1 MAMRVSGINSGLDT
15 DSIVQEL
22 VSAYNTKTEKYQ
34 KEQTKLSW
42 KQEIWKGLNTKV
54 YSLYNNVGKLRFS
67 SAYSTKK
74 TTSSDTT
81 KATVSASSNAVNGTQ
96 KLHVLATAQS
106 GYLTGGKLSL
116 REEVTDADGT
126 TKLQDV
132 KGAVKAETK
141 LSELG
146 FTGDEASLN
155 INTTDEDGNAV
166 TKTVSLTKDST
177 IQDVVNAL
185 KDNGLNASFD
195 ANNGRIFVSSKNTG
209 KAADFSLSSAT
220 TKLVEKK
227 DADGNVIKDSNG
239 KPEMESVTLSGE
251 EQVASKKLIGLL
263 GLDTDSSNTYGNKAA
278 KIDGRDAVIAL
289 NGVKYTNTTND
300 FAINGLNISVNGVTD
315 DVADPDSTDLSSLND
330 STAISINT
338 TTDSQGIYDTVKD
351 FLTEYNNIINE
362 ITKLYNADSAGSYEP
377 LTDDEKDKMS
387 DTEIE
392 KWETKIKDSLLRRDS
407 SLSSVMNTMMTSMS
421 QPIEINGKSYSLS
434 SFGIQ
439 TLGYLNA
446 AENEQNA
453 YHIDGDEDD
462 ENTSG
467 NQDKL
472 MAAITS
478 DPDTVIEFMKQL
490 STNLYKSIDDQMQS
504 NDLRSRYKIYN
515 DKEMDKQYRNLTK
528 TIKEW
533 ESKVSD
539 KEDYYYK
546 QFSNMETA
554 LAKLQSQT
562 SSIYIRHV
570 CLLHW
575 ILPIIQFFDLLLLL
589 PDLLIPRLH
598 LLFKFVHLY
607 CQHQ

>member
-81 KATVSASSNAVNGTQ
+81 KATVTASSNAVNGTQ

-106 GYLTGGKLSL
+106 GYLTGGKLTL
-116 REEVTDADGT
+116 AKEVTQADGT
-126 TKLQDV
+126 TTLEKQ
-132 KGAVKAETK
+132 KGEVKADTK
-141 LSELG
+141 LKDLG
-146 FTGDEASLN
+146 YTGNEASLS

-227 DADGNVIKDSNG
+227 DADGNVIKDSDGN
-239 KPEMESVTLSGE
+239 PEMESVELSDE
-251 EQVASKKLIGLL
+251 EKAASKKLIGLL
-263 GLDTDSSNTYGNKAA
+263 GLDTNSSNAYGDKAA
-278 KIDGRDAVIAL
+278 KIDGRDAVIVL

-315 DVADPDSTDLSSLND
+315 DVADPDSDDYLSGLND
-330 STAISINT
+330 STAITINT

-392 KWETKIKDSLLRRDS
+392 KWETKIKDSLLRRDN
-407 SLSSVMNTMMTSMS
+407 SLSSVMNAMMTSMS

-439 TLGYLNA
+439 TLGFLNA

-453 YHIDGDEDD
+453 YHINGDEDD

-467 NQDKL
+467 NEDKL

-515 DKEMDKQYRNLTK
+515 DKEMDKQYTNLTK

-562 SSIYIRHV
+562 SSISSM
-570 CLLHW
+570 LGS
-575 ILPIIQFFDLLLLL
+575 
-589 PDLLIPRLH
+589 
-598 LLFKFVHLY
+598 
-607 CQHQ
+607 

>member
-15 DSIVQEL
+15 DAIVQEL

-116 REEVTDADGT
+116 RKEVTDTDGT

-132 KGAVKAETK
+132 KGTVKAETK
-141 LSELG
+141 LSEIG

-155 INTTDEDGNAV
+155 INTTDEEGNAV

-239 KPEMESVTLSGE
+239 KPEMESVALSAE
-251 EQVASKKLIGLL
+251 EQAASKKLIGLL
-263 GLDTDSSNTYGNKAA
+263 GLDTDSLNTYGNKAA
-278 KIDGRDAVIAL
+278 KIDGRDAVIVL

-338 TTDSQGIYDTVKD
+338 TTDSQGIYDTVKN

-407 SLSSVMNTMMTSMS
+407 SLSSVMNAMMTSMS

-439 TLGYLNA
+439 TLGFLNA

-467 NQDKL
+467 NDDKL

-478 DPDTVIEFMKQL
+478 DSDTVIEFMKQL
-490 STNLYKSIDDQMQS
+490 SINLYKSIDDQMQS

-515 DKEMDKQYRNLTK
+515 DKEMDKQYTNLTK

-562 SSIYIRHV
+562 SSISSM
-570 CLLHW
+570 LGS
-575 ILPIIQFFDLLLLL
+575 
-589 PDLLIPRLH
+589 
-598 LLFKFVHLY
+598 
-607 CQHQ
+607 

>member
-132 KGAVKAETK
+132 KGTVKAETK
-141 LSELG
+141 LSEIG

-195 ANNGRIFVSSKNTG
+195 ANNGRIFVSSKSTG
-209 KAADFSLSSAT
+209 KAADFSLTSAT

-227 DADGNVIKDSNG
+227 DADGNVIKDSDGN
-239 KPEMESVTLSGE
+239 PEMESVELSDE
-251 EQVASKKLIGLL
+251 EKAASKKLIGLL
-263 GLDTDSSNTYGNKAA
+263 GLDTDSSNTYGDKAA
-278 KIDGRDAVIAL
+278 KIDGRDAVISL

-315 DVADPDSTDLSSLND
+315 DVLDPDNYDVSNLNG

-392 KWETKIKDSLLRRDS
+392 KWETKIKDSLLRRDN
-407 SLSSVMNTMMTSMS
+407 SLSSVMNAMMTSMS
-421 QPIEINGKSYSLS
+421 QAIEINGKSYSLS

-439 TLGYLNA
+439 TLGFLNA

-453 YHIDGDEDD
+453 YHINGDEDD

-490 STNLYKSIDDQMQS
+490 STNLYKAIDDQMQS

-515 DKEMDKQYRNLTK
+515 DKEMDKQYNSLTK

-533 ESKVSD
+533 EQKVSD

-562 SSIYIRHV
+562 SSISSM
-570 CLLHW
+570 LGN
-575 ILPIIQFFDLLLLL
+575 
-589 PDLLIPRLH
+589 
-598 LLFKFVHLY
+598 
-607 CQHQ
+607 

>member
-67 SAYSTKK
+67 SAYNTKK

-81 KATVSASSNAVNGTQ
+81 KATVTASSSAVNGTQ

-116 REEVTDADGT
+116 REEVTDTDGT
-126 TKLQDV
+126 TKLKDV
-132 KGAVKAETK
+132 KGTVKAETK
-141 LSELG
+141 LSEIG

-155 INTTDEDGNAV
+155 INTTDEEGNAV

-195 ANNGRIFVSSKNTG
+195 ANNGRIFVSSKSTG
-209 KAADFSLSSAT
+209 KAADFSLVSAT
-220 TKLVEKK
+220 TKFVEKK

-239 KPEMESVTLSGE
+239 KPTMESVALSAE
-251 EQVASKKLIGLL
+251 EQAASKKLIGLL
-263 GLDTDSSNTYGNKAA
+263 GLDTDSSNAYGDKAA
-278 KIDGRDAVIAL
+278 KINGRDAVIVL

-315 DVADPDSTDLSSLND
+315 DVADPDSDACLSGLND
-330 STAISINT
+330 STAVSINT

-392 KWETKIKDSLLRRDS
+392 KWETKIKDSLLRRDN
-407 SLSSVMNTMMTSMS
+407 SLSSVMNAMMTSMS
-421 QPIEINGKSYSLS
+421 QSIEINGKSYSLS

-439 TLGYLNA
+439 TLGFLNV

-453 YHIDGDEDD
+453 YHINGDEDD

-467 NQDKL
+467 KEDKL

-490 STNLYKSIDDQMQS
+490 TTNLYKSIDDQMQS

-515 DKEMDKQYRNLTK
+515 DKEMDKQYTNLTK

-562 SSIYIRHV
+562 SSISSM
-570 CLLHW
+570 LGN
-575 ILPIIQFFDLLLLL
+575 
-589 PDLLIPRLH
+589 
-598 LLFKFVHLY
+598 
-607 CQHQ
+607 

>member
-177 IQDVVNAL
+177 VQDVVNAL

-278 KIDGRDAVIAL
+278 KIDGRDAVIVL

-351 FLTEYNNIINE
+351 FLTDYNNIINE

-467 NQDKL
+467 KQDKL
-472 MAAITS
+472 MAVITS

-515 DKEMDKQYRNLTK
+515 DKEMDKQYTNLTK

-562 SSIYIRHV
+562 SSISSM
-570 CLLHW
+570 LGN
-575 ILPIIQFFDLLLLL
+575 
-589 PDLLIPRLH
+589 
-598 LLFKFVHLY
+598 
-607 CQHQ
+607 

>member
-155 INTTDEDGNAV
+155 INTTDEEGNAV

-239 KPEMESVTLSGE
+239 KTEMESVALSAE
-251 EQVASKKLIGLL
+251 EQAASKKLIGLL

-278 KIDGRDAVIAL
+278 KIDGRDAVSAL

-330 STAISINT
+330 STAITINT
-338 TTDSQGIYDTVKD
+338 ATDSQGIYDTVKD

-407 SLSSVMNTMMTSMS
+407 SLSSVMNAMMTSMS

-439 TLGYLNA
+439 TLGFLNA

-467 NQDKL
+467 NDDKL

-515 DKEMDKQYRNLTK
+515 DKEMDKQYTNLTK

-562 SSIYIRHV
+562 SSISSM
-570 CLLHW
+570 LGS
-575 ILPIIQFFDLLLLL
+575 
-589 PDLLIPRLH
+589 
-598 LLFKFVHLY
+598 
-607 CQHQ
+607 

>member
-67 SAYSTKK
+67 SAYNTKK

-81 KATVSASSNAVNGTQ
+81 KATVTASSSAVNGTQ

-116 REEVTDADGT
+116 REEVTDTDGT
-126 TKLQDV
+126 TKLKDV
-132 KGAVKAETK
+132 KGTVKAETK
-141 LSELG
+141 LSEIG

-155 INTTDEDGNAV
+155 INTTDEEGNAV

-195 ANNGRIFVSSKNTG
+195 ANNGRIFVSSKSTG
-209 KAADFSLSSAT
+209 KAADFSLVSAT
-220 TKLVEKK
+220 TKFVEKK

-239 KPEMESVTLSGE
+239 KPTMESVALSAE
-251 EQVASKKLIGLL
+251 EQAASKKLIGLL
-263 GLDTDSSNTYGNKAA
+263 GLDTDSSNAYGDKAA
-278 KIDGRDAVIAL
+278 KINGRDAVIVL

-300 FAINGLNISVNGVTD
+300 FAINGLNISANGVTD
-315 DVADPDSTDLSSLND
+315 DVADPDSDACLSGLND
-330 STAISINT
+330 STAVSINT

-392 KWETKIKDSLLRRDS
+392 KWETKIKDSLLRRDN
-407 SLSSVMNTMMTSMS
+407 SLSSVMNAMMTSMS
-421 QPIEINGKSYSLS
+421 QSIEINGKSYSLS

-439 TLGYLNA
+439 TLGFLNA

-453 YHIDGDEDD
+453 YHINGDEDD

-467 NQDKL
+467 KEDKL

-490 STNLYKSIDDQMQS
+490 TTNLYKSIDDQMQS

-515 DKEMDKQYRNLTK
+515 DKEMDKQYTNLTK

-562 SSIYIRHV
+562 SSISSM
-570 CLLHW
+570 LGN
-575 ILPIIQFFDLLLLL
+575 
-589 PDLLIPRLH
+589 
-598 LLFKFVHLY
+598 
-607 CQHQ
+607 

>member
-67 SAYSTKK
+67 SAYNTKK

-81 KATVSASSNAVNGTQ
+81 KATVTASSSAVNGTQ

-126 TKLQDV
+126 TKLKDV
-132 KGAVKAETK
+132 KGTVKAETK
-141 LSELG
+141 LSEIG

-155 INTTDEDGNAV
+155 INTTDEEGNAV

-195 ANNGRIFVSSKNTG
+195 ANNGRIFVSSKSTG
-209 KAADFSLSSAT
+209 KAADFSLVSAT
-220 TKLVEKK
+220 TKFVEKK

-239 KPEMESVTLSGE
+239 KPTMESVALSAE
-251 EQVASKKLIGLL
+251 EQAASKKLIGLL
-263 GLDTDSSNTYGNKAA
+263 GLDTDSSNAYGDKAA
-278 KIDGRDAVIAL
+278 KINGRDAVIVL

-315 DVADPDSTDLSSLND
+315 DVADPDSDACLSGLND
-330 STAISINT
+330 STAVSINT

-392 KWETKIKDSLLRRDS
+392 KWETKIKDSLLRRDN
-407 SLSSVMNTMMTSMS
+407 SLSSVMNAMMTSMS
-421 QPIEINGKSYSLS
+421 QSIEINGKSYSLS

-439 TLGYLNA
+439 TLGFLNA

-453 YHIDGDEDD
+453 YHINGDEDD

-467 NQDKL
+467 KEDKL

-490 STNLYKSIDDQMQS
+490 TTNLYKSIDDQMQS

-515 DKEMDKQYRNLTK
+515 DKEMDKQYTNLTK

-562 SSIYIRHV
+562 SSISSM
-570 CLLHW
+570 LGN
-575 ILPIIQFFDLLLLL
+575 
-589 PDLLIPRLH
+589 
-598 LLFKFVHLY
+598 
-607 CQHQ
+607 

>member
-155 INTTDEDGNAV
+155 INTADEDGNAV

-515 DKEMDKQYRNLTK
+515 DKEMDKQYTNLTK

-562 SSIYIRHV
+562 SSI
-570 CLLHW
+570 LSMLGN
-575 ILPIIQFFDLLLLL
+575 
-589 PDLLIPRLH
+589 
-598 LLFKFVHLY
+598 
-607 CQHQ
+607 

>member
-116 REEVTDADGT
+116 REEVTDTDGT

-132 KGAVKAETK
+132 KGTVKAETK
-141 LSELG
+141 LSEIG

-155 INTTDEDGNAV
+155 INTTDEEGNAV

-239 KPEMESVTLSGE
+239 KPEMESVALSAE
-251 EQVASKKLIGLL
+251 EQAASKKLIGLL

-330 STAISINT
+330 STAITINT
-338 TTDSQGIYDTVKD
+338 ATDSQGIYDTVKD

-377 LTDDEKDKMS
+377 LTDDEKDQMS

-407 SLSSVMNTMMTSMS
+407 SLSSVMNAMMTSMS

-439 TLGYLNA
+439 TLGFLNA

-467 NQDKL
+467 NDDKL

-515 DKEMDKQYRNLTK
+515 DKEMDKQYTNLTK

-562 SSIYIRHV
+562 SSISSM
-570 CLLHW
+570 LGS
-575 ILPIIQFFDLLLLL
+575 
-589 PDLLIPRLH
+589 
-598 LLFKFVHLY
+598 
-607 CQHQ
+607 

>member
-116 REEVTDADGT
+116 REEVTDTDGT

-132 KGAVKAETK
+132 KGTVKAETK
-141 LSELG
+141 LSEIG

-155 INTTDEDGNAV
+155 INTTDEEGNAV

-239 KPEMESVTLSGE
+239 KPEMESVALSAE
-251 EQVASKKLIGLL
+251 EQAASQKLIGLL

-338 TTDSQGIYDTVKD
+338 TTDSQGIYDTVKN

-407 SLSSVMNTMMTSMS
+407 SLSSVMNAMMTSMS

-439 TLGYLNA
+439 TLGFLNA

-515 DKEMDKQYRNLTK
+515 DKEMDKQYTNLTK

-562 SSIYIRHV
+562 SSISSM
-570 CLLHW
+570 LGS
-575 ILPIIQFFDLLLLL
+575 
-589 PDLLIPRLH
+589 
-598 LLFKFVHLY
+598 
-607 CQHQ
+607 

>member
-116 REEVTDADGT
+116 RKEVTDTDGT

-132 KGAVKAETK
+132 KGTVKAETK
-141 LSELG
+141 LSEIG
-146 FTGDEASLN
+146 YTGDEASLN
-155 INTTDEDGNAV
+155 INTTDEEGNAV

-239 KPEMESVTLSGE
+239 KPEMESVALSAE
-251 EQVASKKLIGLL
+251 EQAASKKLIGLL

-330 STAISINT
+330 STAITINT

-407 SLSSVMNTMMTSMS
+407 SLSSVMNAMMTSMS

-439 TLGYLNA
+439 TLGFLNA

-467 NQDKL
+467 NDDKL

-515 DKEMDKQYRNLTK
+515 DKEMDKQYTNLTK

-562 SSIYIRHV
+562 SSISSM
-570 CLLHW
+570 LGS
-575 ILPIIQFFDLLLLL
+575 
-589 PDLLIPRLH
+589 
-598 LLFKFVHLY
+598 
-607 CQHQ
+607 

>member
-67 SAYSTKK
+67 SAYNTKK

-81 KATVSASSNAVNGTQ
+81 KATVTASSSAVNGTQ

-116 REEVTDADGT
+116 REEVTDTDGT
-126 TKLQDV
+126 KKLKDV
-132 KGAVKAETK
+132 KGTVKAETK
-141 LSELG
+141 LSEIG

-155 INTTDEDGNAV
+155 INTTDEEGNAV

-195 ANNGRIFVSSKNTG
+195 ANNGRIFVSSKSTG
-209 KAADFSLSSAT
+209 KAADFSLVSAT
-220 TKLVEKK
+220 TKFVEKK

-239 KPEMESVTLSGE
+239 KPTMESVALSAE
-251 EQVASKKLIGLL
+251 EQAASKKLIGLL
-263 GLDTDSSNTYGNKAA
+263 GLDTDSSNAYGDKAA
-278 KIDGRDAVIAL
+278 KINGRDAVIVL

-315 DVADPDSTDLSSLND
+315 DVADPDSDACLSGLND
-330 STAISINT
+330 STAVSINT

-392 KWETKIKDSLLRRDS
+392 KWETKIKDSLLRRDN
-407 SLSSVMNTMMTSMS
+407 SLSSVMNAMMTSMS
-421 QPIEINGKSYSLS
+421 QSIEINGKSYSLS

-439 TLGYLNA
+439 TLGFLNA

-453 YHIDGDEDD
+453 YHINGDEDD

-467 NQDKL
+467 KEDKL

-490 STNLYKSIDDQMQS
+490 TTNLYKSIDDQMQS

-515 DKEMDKQYRNLTK
+515 DKEMDKQYTNLTK

-562 SSIYIRHV
+562 SSISSM
-570 CLLHW
+570 LGN
-575 ILPIIQFFDLLLLL
+575 
-589 PDLLIPRLH
+589 
-598 LLFKFVHLY
+598 
-607 CQHQ
+607 

>member
-67 SAYSTKK
+67 SAY
-74 TTSSDTT
+74 T
-81 KATVSASSNAVNGTQ
+81 KATVTASSSAVNGTQ

-116 REEVTDADGT
+116 REEVTDTDGT
-126 TKLQDV
+126 TKLKDV
-132 KGAVKAETK
+132 KGTVKAETK
-141 LSELG
+141 LSEIG

-155 INTTDEDGNAV
+155 INTTDEEGNAV

-195 ANNGRIFVSSKNTG
+195 ANNGRIFVSSKSTG
-209 KAADFSLSSAT
+209 KAADFSLVSAT
-220 TKLVEKK
+220 TKFVEKK

-239 KPEMESVTLSGE
+239 KPTMELVALSAE
-251 EQVASKKLIGLL
+251 EQAASKKLIGLL
-263 GLDTDSSNTYGNKAA
+263 GLDTDSSNAYGDKAA
-278 KIDGRDAVIAL
+278 KINGRDAVIVL

-315 DVADPDSTDLSSLND
+315 DVADPDSDACLSGLND
-330 STAISINT
+330 STAVSINT

-392 KWETKIKDSLLRRDS
+392 KWETKIKDSLLRRDN
-407 SLSSVMNTMMTSMS
+407 SLSSVMNAMMTSMS
-421 QPIEINGKSYSLS
+421 QSIEINGKSYSLS

-439 TLGYLNA
+439 TLGFLNA

-453 YHIDGDEDD
+453 YHINGDEDD

-467 NQDKL
+467 KEDKL

-490 STNLYKSIDDQMQS
+490 TTNLYKSIDDQMQS

-515 DKEMDKQYRNLTK
+515 DKEMDKQYTNLTK

-562 SSIYIRHV
+562 SSISSM
-570 CLLHW
+570 LGN
-575 ILPIIQFFDLLLLL
+575 
-589 PDLLIPRLH
+589 
-598 LLFKFVHLY
+598 
-607 CQHQ
+607 

>member
-166 TKTVSLTKDST
+166 TKTVSLTKGST

-392 KWETKIKDSLLRRDS
+392 KWETKIKASLLRRDS

-515 DKEMDKQYRNLTK
+515 DKEMDKQYTNLTK

-562 SSIYIRHV
+562 SSISSM
-570 CLLHW
+570 LGN
-575 ILPIIQFFDLLLLL
+575 
-589 PDLLIPRLH
+589 
-598 LLFKFVHLY
+598 
-607 CQHQ
+607 

>member
-116 REEVTDADGT
+116 REEVTDTDGT

-132 KGAVKAETK
+132 KGTVKAETK
-141 LSELG
+141 LSEIG

-155 INTTDEDGNAV
+155 INTTDEEGNAV

-239 KPEMESVTLSGE
+239 KPEMESVALSAE
-251 EQVASKKLIGLL
+251 EQAASKKLIGLL

-330 STAISINT
+330 STAITINT
-338 TTDSQGIYDTVKD
+338 ATDSQGIYDTVKD

-377 LTDDEKDKMS
+377 LTDDEKDQMS

-407 SLSSVMNTMMTSMS
+407 SLSSVMNAMMTSMS

-439 TLGYLNA
+439 TLGFLNA

-515 DKEMDKQYRNLTK
+515 DKEMDKQYTNLTK

-562 SSIYIRHV
+562 SSISSM
-570 CLLHW
+570 LGS
-575 ILPIIQFFDLLLLL
+575 
-589 PDLLIPRLH
+589 
-598 LLFKFVHLY
+598 
-607 CQHQ
+607 

>member
-67 SAYSTKK
+67 SAYNTKK

-81 KATVSASSNAVNGTQ
+81 KATVTASSSAVNGTQ

-116 REEVTDADGT
+116 REEVTDTDGT
-126 TKLQDV
+126 TKLKDV
-132 KGAVKAETK
+132 KGTVKAETK
-141 LSELG
+141 LSEIG

-155 INTTDEDGNAV
+155 INTTDEEGNAV

-195 ANNGRIFVSSKNTG
+195 ANNGRIFVSSKSTG
-209 KAADFSLSSAT
+209 KAADFSLVSAT
-220 TKLVEKK
+220 TKFVEKK

-239 KPEMESVTLSGE
+239 KPTMESVALSAE
-251 EQVASKKLIGLL
+251 EQAASKKLIGLL
-263 GLDTDSSNTYGNKAA
+263 GLDTDSSNAYGDKAA
-278 KIDGRDAVIAL
+278 KINGRDAVIVL

-315 DVADPDSTDLSSLND
+315 DVADPDSDACLSGLND
-330 STAISINT
+330 STAVSINT

-392 KWETKIKDSLLRRDS
+392 KWETKIKDSLLRRDN
-407 SLSSVMNTMMTSMS
+407 SLSSVMNAMMTSMS
-421 QPIEINGKSYSLS
+421 QSIEINGKSYSLS

-439 TLGYLNA
+439 TLGFLNA

-453 YHIDGDEDD
+453 YHINGDEDD

-467 NQDKL
+467 KEDKL

-490 STNLYKSIDDQMQS
+490 TTNLYKSIDDQMQS

-515 DKEMDKQYRNLTK
+515 DKEMDKQYANLTK

-562 SSIYIRHV
+562 SSISSM
-570 CLLHW
+570 LGN
-575 ILPIIQFFDLLLLL
+575 
-589 PDLLIPRLH
+589 
-598 LLFKFVHLY
+598 
-607 CQHQ
+607 

>member
-362 ITKLYNADSAGSYEP
+362 ITKLYNADSARSYEP

-439 TLGYLNA
+439 TLRYLNA

-515 DKEMDKQYRNLTK
+515 DKEMDKQYTNLTK

-562 SSIYIRHV
+562 SSISSM
-570 CLLHW
+570 LGN
-575 ILPIIQFFDLLLLL
+575 
-589 PDLLIPRLH
+589 
-598 LLFKFVHLY
+598 
-607 CQHQ
+607 

>member
-116 REEVTDADGT
+116 REEVTDTDGT

-132 KGAVKAETK
+132 KGTVKAETK
-141 LSELG
+141 LSEIG

-239 KPEMESVTLSGE
+239 KPEMESVALSGE

-278 KIDGRDAVIAL
+278 KIDGRDAVIVL

-467 NQDKL
+467 KQDKL

-515 DKEMDKQYRNLTK
+515 DKEMDKQYTNLTK

-562 SSIYIRHV
+562 SSISSM
-570 CLLHW
+570 LGN
-575 ILPIIQFFDLLLLL
+575 
-589 PDLLIPRLH
+589 
-598 LLFKFVHLY
+598 
-607 CQHQ
+607 

>member
-81 KATVSASSNAVNGTQ
+81 KATVFASSNAVNGTQ

-562 SSIYIRHV
+562 SSISSM
-570 CLLHW
+570 LGN
-575 ILPIIQFFDLLLLL
+575 
-589 PDLLIPRLH
+589 
-598 LLFKFVHLY
+598 
-607 CQHQ
+607 

>member
-116 REEVTDADGT
+116 REEVTDTDGT

-132 KGAVKAETK
+132 KGTVKAETK
-141 LSELG
+141 LREIG

-155 INTTDEDGNAV
+155 INTTDEEGNAV

-239 KPEMESVTLSGE
+239 KPEMESVALSAE
-251 EQVASKKLIGLL
+251 EQAASKKLIGLL

-407 SLSSVMNTMMTSMS
+407 SLSSVMNAMMTSMS

-439 TLGYLNA
+439 TLGFLNA

-515 DKEMDKQYRNLTK
+515 DKEMDKQYTNLTK

-562 SSIYIRHV
+562 SSISSM
-570 CLLHW
+570 LGS
-575 ILPIIQFFDLLLLL
+575 
-589 PDLLIPRLH
+589 
-598 LLFKFVHLY
+598 
-607 CQHQ
+607 

>member
-116 REEVTDADGT
+116 REEVTDTDGT

-132 KGAVKAETK
+132 KGTVKAETK
-141 LSELG
+141 LSEIG

-155 INTTDEDGNAV
+155 INTTDEEGKAV

-239 KPEMESVTLSGE
+239 KPEMESVALSAE
-251 EQVASKKLIGLL
+251 EQAASKKLIGLL

-330 STAISINT
+330 STAITINT
-338 TTDSQGIYDTVKD
+338 ATDSQGIYDTVKD

-407 SLSSVMNTMMTSMS
+407 SLSSVMNAMMTSMS

-439 TLGYLNA
+439 TLGFLNA

-467 NQDKL
+467 NDDKL

-515 DKEMDKQYRNLTK
+515 DKEMDKQYTNLTK

-562 SSIYIRHV
+562 SSISSM
-570 CLLHW
+570 LGS
-575 ILPIIQFFDLLLLL
+575 
-589 PDLLIPRLH
+589 
-598 LLFKFVHLY
+598 
-607 CQHQ
+607 

>member
-116 REEVTDADGT
+116 REEVTDTDGT

-132 KGAVKAETK
+132 KGTVKAETK
-141 LSELG
+141 LSEIG

-155 INTTDEDGNAV
+155 INTTDEEGNAV

-239 KPEMESVTLSGE
+239 KPEMESVALSAE
-251 EQVASKKLIGLL
+251 EQAASKKLIGLL
-263 GLDTDSSNTYGNKAA
+263 GLDTDSSNIYGNKAA

-330 STAISINT
+330 STAITINT
-338 TTDSQGIYDTVKD
+338 ATDSQGIYDTVKD

-407 SLSSVMNTMMTSMS
+407 SLSSVMNAMMTSMS

-439 TLGYLNA
+439 TLGFLNA

-467 NQDKL
+467 NDDKL

-515 DKEMDKQYRNLTK
+515 DKEMDKQYTNLTK

-562 SSIYIRHV
+562 SSISSM
-570 CLLHW
+570 LGS
-575 ILPIIQFFDLLLLL
+575 
-589 PDLLIPRLH
+589 
-598 LLFKFVHLY
+598 
-607 CQHQ
+607 

>member
-67 SAYSTKK
+67 SAYNTKK

-81 KATVSASSNAVNGTQ
+81 KATVTASSSAVNGTQ

-116 REEVTDADGT
+116 REEVTDTDGT
-126 TKLQDV
+126 TKLKDV
-132 KGAVKAETK
+132 KGTVKAETK
-141 LSELG
+141 LSEIG

-155 INTTDEDGNAV
+155 INTTDEEGNAV

-195 ANNGRIFVSSKNTG
+195 ANNGRIFVSSKSTG
-209 KAADFSLSSAT
+209 KAADFSLVSAT
-220 TKLVEKK
+220 TKFVEKK

-239 KPEMESVTLSGE
+239 KPTMESVALSAE
-251 EQVASKKLIGLL
+251 EQAASKKLIGLL
-263 GLDTDSSNTYGNKAA
+263 GLDTDSSNAYGDKAA
-278 KIDGRDAVIAL
+278 KINGRDAVIVL

-315 DVADPDSTDLSSLND
+315 DVADPDSDACLSGLND
-330 STAISINT
+330 STAVSINT

-392 KWETKIKDSLLRRDS
+392 KWETKIKDSLLRRDN
-407 SLSSVMNTMMTSMS
+407 SLSSVMNAMMTSMS
-421 QPIEINGKSYSLS
+421 QSIEINGKSYSLS

-439 TLGYLNA
+439 TLGFLNT

-453 YHIDGDEDD
+453 YHINGDEDD

-467 NQDKL
+467 KEDKL

-490 STNLYKSIDDQMQS
+490 TTNLYKSIDDQMQS

-515 DKEMDKQYRNLTK
+515 DKEMDKQYTNLTK

-562 SSIYIRHV
+562 SSISSM
-570 CLLHW
+570 LGN
-575 ILPIIQFFDLLLLL
+575 
-589 PDLLIPRLH
+589 
-598 LLFKFVHLY
+598 
-607 CQHQ
+607 